1 MPFLNLKFTIQ
12 KPLICWNC
20 HDLKCHLL
28 NASQMYDAKLLVRLQ
43 SIFSQ
48 EKKKKPFPN
57 MFSYIFLT
65 FTWGAIWNVSFICT
79 LWSINEALI
88 FFSKL
93 NMLLLWPHN
102 SLSFRHHCV
111 YDFSDKGHALL
122 LSYFLTGLFITLTLW
137 PLPSKS

>member
-48 EKKKKPFPN
+48 EKKKNLPKHVVLYFPDIYMGCCLKCVIYLHFMIYKWSSHFLFPN
-57 MFSYIFLT
+57 WIRCYCDHIIACCLKTPLCLWFLRQGSCAT
-65 FTWGAIWNVSFICT
+65 
-79 LWSINEALI
+79 
-88 FFSKL
+88 
-93 NMLLLWPHN
+93 
-102 SLSFRHHCV
+102 
-111 YDFSDKGHALL
+111 

-137 PLPSKS
+137 PLPCKS